1 MITKLPSPCD
11 GLHED
16 AVCQYVEPTIVKV
29 DRLANKMLQ
38 TMLELTQDLGD
49 YADLE
54 HKTRIKTMLYD
65 RLIKQLHE
73 DSEELTRNPN
83 YYTTYKGA

>member
-11 GLHED
+11 GLHSD
-16 AVCQYVEPTIVKV
+16 AVDQYIAPAITQV

-38 TMLELTQDLGD
+38 AMIELSQDLGE
-49 YADLE
+49 YATEE
-54 HKTRIKTMLYD
+54 HKNRIKTLLYD

-83 YYTTYKGA
+83 YYTTYKGV